1 MLTHISKK
9 NEKRWITREDTSPEA
24 QRTAAELASALGV
37 SSILARLLCI
47 RGYKTPT
54 EALSFL
60 RLENEI
66 LGDPFLLRDMQR
78 AVDRIVEA
86 VRKKEHITVYGDYD
100 VDGVT
105 AVCTLLL
112 YLRSIGGEVDYYIP
126 TRNGEGYGVSVSAI
140 DRLHASGT
148 SLIITVDTGITAFDE
163 VLHAREL
170 GMDVVVTDHHECQSE
185 LPEAVAVVNPHRK
198 DCPYPF
204 KELAGVGV
212 VFKLLCAIEEHISGD
227 DRMSCVARICNSYAD
242 LISIGTIADV
252 MPIREENKLIVK
264 LGLKMIGRTERPGLS
279 ALIAAVSQK
288 GDSRDT
294 RRSQRPEKITSSYI
308 GYTLAPR
315 INAAGRIRSASMA
328 VELFLAEDPREA
340 EVLAQE
346 LCEANR
352 LRQAEENRIM
362 QEAYEQIEQT
372 HDFEK
377 DPVIVVCSD
386 EWHHGVI
393 GIVASRVT
401 ERYGLPSILV
411 SFEGCDPVVQSPS
424 DVGKGSGRS
433 IKGLN
438 LATALMNVGDTLLKY
453 GGHELAAGLSV
464 TRGMFDTFHRRI
476 NDYAR
481 EHLTDEAIVPTV
493 YADAELSSSDLSLE
507 LAREIR
513 CLEPFGVGNPTPV
526 FALRGVTV
534 NEISP
539 ISGGKHTKLLVTGG
553 EYSYQALCFGMPSSS
568 LNLLVGDRADLL
580 FTLDVNEWAGR
591 SVLQLIVKDIRR
603 SEECERAYR
612 DDRERFLEIW
622 NGAPFDVTEN
632 VVPTRSH
639 FAAVYTVLRQS
650 ARIGISCLSYRAILS
665 RLYPISGNEIGYIRL
680 RMIVR
685 ILEELSLVGVEEL
698 TDETSRFTV
707 YNDCQKTDLEGS
719 AILRRLKALE
729 RK

>member
-1 MLTHISKK
+1 MLTHISKRK
-9 NEKRWITREDTSPEA
+9 EKRWIIGEDTTPEA
-24 QRTAAELASALGV
+24 QRTASELASALGV
-37 SSILARLLCI
+37 SGILARLLCI
-47 RGYKTPT
+47 RGYKTPR

-66 LGDPFLLRDMQR
+66 LGDPFLLRDMQEAVERIVR
-78 AVDRIVEA
+78 AVRE
-86 VRKKEHITVYGDYD
+86 KEHITVYGDYD

-126 TRNGEGYGVSVSAI
+126 TRNGEGYGVSVAAI
-140 DRLHASGT
+140 DKLRAAGT

-163 VLHAREL
+163 VLHAKKL
-170 GMDVVVTDHHECQSE
+170 GMDVVVTDHHECQHE
-185 LPEAVAVVNPHRK
+185 LPEAVAVVNPHRH
-198 DCPYPF
+198 DCPYSF

-212 VFKLLCAIEEHISGD
+212 VFKLICAIEESVSGD
-227 DRMSCVARICNSYAD
+227 DRMACVSRICNAYAD

-264 LGLKMIGRTERPGLS
+264 LGLGMIGRTERPGLS
-279 ALIAAVSQK
+279 ALIQAVSQK
-288 GDSRDT
+288 GNTRDT
-294 RRSQRPEKITSSYI
+294 HKAQKTQKITSSYI

-328 VELFLAEDPREA
+328 VELFLAEDQENA
-340 EVLAQE
+340 DFLAHE

-362 QEAYEQIEQT
+362 QEAYAQIEET
-372 HDFEK
+372 HDFEH
-377 DPVIVVCSD
+377 DPVIVICSD

-401 ERYGLPSILV
+401 EKYGLPSILV

-453 GGHELAAGLSV
+453 GGHELAAGLSL
-464 TRGMFDTFHRRI
+464 TRGMFDTFHQKI

-481 EHLTDEAIVPTV
+481 AHLTDDAIVPTL
-493 YADAELSSSDLSLE
+493 YADAELLASDLSLE

-513 CLEPFGVGNPTPV
+513 RLEPFGVGNPVPV
-526 FALRGVTV
+526 FILRGVTV

-603 SEECERAYR
+603 SEESERAHR
-612 DDRERFLEIW
+612 DDKERFFEIW
-622 NGAPFDVTEN
+622 EGAPFGMDEN
-632 VVPTRSH
+632 VVPTRNH

-650 ARIGISCLSYRAILS
+650 ARIGIDCLSYRAILS
-665 RLYPISGNEIGYIRL
+665 RLYPVAGNEIGYIRL

-698 TDETSRFTV
+698 SDETCRFTV
-707 YNDCQKTDLEGS
+707 YSDRAKTDLEKS
-719 AILRRLKALE
+719 AILRRLRAMEQK
-729 RK
+729 